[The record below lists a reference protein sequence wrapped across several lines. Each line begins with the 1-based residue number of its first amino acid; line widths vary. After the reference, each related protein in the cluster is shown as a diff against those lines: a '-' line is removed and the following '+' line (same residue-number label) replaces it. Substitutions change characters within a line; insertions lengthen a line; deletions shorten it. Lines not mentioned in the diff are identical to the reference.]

1 MPSASLLST
10 RFVVIIVWVILAN
23 GTWAQELPDG
33 AGKAETERV
42 CTTCHNIARAVSL
55 HQDRGGWQNTID
67 KMVSFGAKANDA
79 ELQAII
85 NYLATH
91 YMAEDIPKININRA
105 RAIDLESGLNLRRSE
120 AAIIIEYRTKNG
132 PFRSIQDLEEV
143 PGIDVGK
150 IESKKDRLIFQ
161 DKP

>member
-1 MPSASLLST
+1 MGHFMPSASLLST
-10 RFVVIIVWVILAN
+10 RLFVIIVWVILAN

-33 AGKAETERV
+33 AGKVETERV

-91 YMAEDIPKININRA
+91 YPAEDIPKININRA
-105 RAIDLESGLNLRRSE
+105 RAIDLESGLNAQALRSGNH
-120 AAIIIEYRTKNG
+120 Y
-132 PFRSIQDLEEV
+132 
-143 PGIDVGK
+143 
-150 IESKKDRLIFQ
+150 
-161 DKP
+161 

>member
-1 MPSASLLST
+1 MPSAFLWST
-10 RFVVIIVWVILAN
+10 RFFVIIVWMILAN
-23 GTWAQELPDG
+23 GIWAQELPDG
-33 AGKAETERV
+33 VGKAETVRV
-42 CTTCHNIARAVSL
+42 CTACHDIARAVSL
-55 HQDRGGWQNTID
+55 HQDRAGWENTID

-91 YMAEDIPKININRA
+91 YPAEDIPKININRA

-132 PFRSIQDLEEV
+132 PFKSIEDLEKV

-150 IESKKDRLIFQ
+150 IESKKDRLILQ

>member
-10 RFVVIIVWVILAN
+10 RLFVIIVWVILAN

-67 KMVSFGAKANDA
+67 KMVSFGAKASDA

-91 YMAEDIPKININRA
+91 YPAEDIPKININRA
-105 RAIDLESGLNLRRSE
+105 RAIDLESGLTLRRSE

-132 PFRSIQDLEEV
+132 PFRSIEDLEKV

-161 DKP
+161 DTP